1 MSEPAI
7 HIENLKKRY
16 GAGDTAVDALKGVDM
31 TIWPGEVVGLVGP
44 SGSGKSTL
52 LKCLGAVIEPTAGRM
67 TLGGQTIFDEAWK
80 IEDLRTLRRD
90 RIGFIFQAPYL
101 IPFLDVTDN
110 VALLPMLAGVSNTD
124 SRIRAQELLAA
135 LDVGHR
141 SKAAVS
147 QLSGGEQQRVSI
159 ARALANHPPVS
170 VTTQDMADAMNLTQ
184 GAIFRHFAT
193 KDDIWFAVIVWV
205 RERLMKVLDKAAAD
219 ATDPLNTIE
228 RMFFAHITFIS
239 KHPAI
244 PRLLFSELLHKKNG
258 KLRQLIE
265 GIISGYEAKIAG
277 LLDAAKARQ
286 CSISA

>member
-1 MSEPAI
+1 MNHEI
-7 HIENLKKRY
+7 VKKRMSSEERQ
-16 GAGDTAVDALKGVDM
+16 GEIIRVAVELAADKGVD
-31 TIWPGEVVGLVGP
+31 
-44 SGSGKSTL
+44 
-52 LKCLGAVIEPTAGRM
+52 
-67 TLGGQTIFDEAWK
+67 
-80 IEDLRTLRRD
+80 
-90 RIGFIFQAPYL
+90 
-101 IPFLDVTDN
+101 
-110 VALLPMLAGVSNTD
+110 
-124 SRIRAQELLAA
+124 
-135 LDVGHR
+135 
-141 SKAAVS
+141 
-147 QLSGGEQQRVSI
+147 
-159 ARALANHPPVS
+159 S

-219 ATDPLNTIE
+219 ATDPLNAIE

-277 LLDAAKARQ
+277 LLDAAKAQ
-286 CSISA
+286 SLVSDDLDSQSAAVLYIGMIQGLVMQSSIFGGKRALQQQAEKTFPIFLHGVKTRS